1 MSGVFVYI
9 CGMRILNLQGIG
21 ALPVGFKGKING
33 KAFSIRVQYDAFGGV
48 KAQLFSDD
56 DGSIITTV
64 QGNKGEIE
72 PKGSSFG
79 QWALIG
85 TELNSKVGKYY
96 DKDKDQIRKKAKEF
110 IKNLHSEVVDFNKG
124 KDTRIKKVQTVVI
137 APKPTVKKAPVK
149 ATAKKETVK
158 APAKKET
165 KYSTK
170 LDKMRSAEAPGKRAA
185 GPNAKKP
192 YYYEY
197 RRNRTD
203 KPGTKL

>member
-149 ATAKKETVK
+149 A
-158 APAKKET
+158 PAKKEKAAPLAKFKT
-165 KYSTK
+165 RAGGKPSSAKCSTYGRKLSTK
-170 LDKMRSAEAPGKRAA
+170 PTSTAGRNLKRC
-185 GPNAKKP
+185 
-192 YYYEY
+192 
-197 RRNRTD
+197 D
-203 KPGTKL
+203 